1 MDPDLCA
8 DMGLPFGQKKPDA
21 VVITPETEIVDP
33 SQVTVQEGYE
43 LVTEVMPDESYLSVL
58 RAQPIL
64 LIGLSEEN
72 LSKTSLIVLGI
83 SILPIVYGFGELAFQ
98 AGKTQETAKLADKR
112 KAAEEKAYKD
122 IKAYEASAARYKAQ
136 AEVMERERR
145 EIEAIAEA
153 NHPTKP
159 WRDAM
164 RDRPWW
170 AGPEWVPPEKPNDP
184 DRWQDRNIPEG
195 QQISLFMDEAGNR
208 LKDFGTRHFKLGWN
222 AKEAQKKAERYEA
235 DKARLVARWG
245 ESGEDTKAF
254 KGPYKGMLPIFDAVD
269 AKGRDKPKTQEE
281 ILKALSENHVKAKVA
296 AGEARSLRK
305 ARDDGKE
312 AGKRQAKAVRKLTDV
327 WDEEAKVE
335 AEERYQ
341 RTVANPI
348 PSRQRL
354 AEQKKEDD
362 RYIEMAQEHRARERE
377 AARTAVPPKQP
388 FWKRTNAA
396 LDRIGQK

>member
-21 VVITPETEIVDP
+21 VVVTPETEIIDP
-33 SQVTVQEGYE
+33 SDVTIQEGYE
-43 LVTEVMPDESYLSVL
+43 IVTEVMPDESYLSVL

-64 LIGLSEEN
+64 LVGLSEEDLGRN
-72 LSKTSLIVLGI
+72 SLIFLGL
-83 SILPIVYGFGELAFQ
+83 SIVPLVYGFGELAFQ

-112 KAAEEKAYKD
+112 KANEEKAYKD

-136 AEVMERERR
+136 AEVMEKERR

-170 AGPEWVPPEKPNDP
+170 AGPEWVPPEKPNDV
-184 DRWQDRNIPEG
+184 DRWKDVTIPEG
-195 QQISLFMDEAGNR
+195 HEIALFRDSAGKA

-245 ESGEDTKAF
+245 ESGEDGKEF
-254 KGPYKGMLPIFDAVD
+254 KGPYKGITPIFEGID
-269 AKGRDKPKTQEE
+269 AKGREKPKAQAD
-281 ILKALSENHVKAKVA
+281 ILKEMSENHVKAKLA
-296 AGEARSLRK
+296 AEEARKYRK
-305 ARDDGKE
+305 ARDTGKP
-312 AGKRQAKAVRKLTDV
+312 AGKKGEKAVRKLSEV
-327 WDEEAKVE
+327 WDEEAKLE
-335 AEERYQ
+335 AEEKYQ
-341 RTVANPI
+341 RTLINPI
-348 PSRQRL
+348 PSRFQL

-362 RYIEMAQEHRARERE
+362 MYIQMAQQYRAKERE
-377 AARTAVPPKQP
+377 AAAAAPPPKLP
-388 FWKRTNAA
+388 FWRRTNAA
-396 LDRIGQK
+396 LEKIGQK

>member
-8 DMGLPFGQKKPDA
+8 DMNLPFGQKKPDA
-21 VVITPETEIVDP
+21 VVITPETELIDP
-33 SQVTVQEGYE
+33 ADVTVQERYE
-43 LVTEVMPDESYLSVL
+43 IVTEVMPDESYLSVL

-72 LSKTSLIVLGI
+72 LERNSLILLGI
-83 SILPIVYGFGELAFQ
+83 SIVPLVYAFGELAFQ
-98 AGKTQETAKLADKR
+98 AGKTQEKAKLADKR
-112 KAAEEKAYKD
+112 KANEEKAHKD

-136 AEVMERERR
+136 AEVMEKERR

-184 DRWQDRNIPEG
+184 DRWQDKEIPEG
-195 QQISLFMDEAGNR
+195 HEIALFRDSAGKA

-245 ESGEDTKAF
+245 ESGEDAKSF
-254 KGPYKGMLPIFDAVD
+254 KGPYKGIAPIFDAID
-269 AKGRDKPKTQEE
+269 SKGREKPKSQAD
-281 ILKALSENHVKAKVA
+281 ILKEMSENHVKAKLA
-296 AGEARSLRK
+296 AEEARKLRK
-305 ARDDGKE
+305 ARDDGKP
-312 AGKRQAKAVRKLTDV
+312 AGKKQAKATRKLAEI
-327 WDEEAKVE
+327 WEEEAKIE
-335 AEERYQ
+335 AEEKYQ
-341 RTVANPI
+341 RTFTNPV
-348 PSRQRL
+348 PSRKQL
-354 AEQKKEDD
+354 ADQKKEDD
-362 RYIEMAQEHRARERE
+362 MYIEMAQQARARERE
-377 AARTAVPPKQP
+377 AALAAPPPKLL